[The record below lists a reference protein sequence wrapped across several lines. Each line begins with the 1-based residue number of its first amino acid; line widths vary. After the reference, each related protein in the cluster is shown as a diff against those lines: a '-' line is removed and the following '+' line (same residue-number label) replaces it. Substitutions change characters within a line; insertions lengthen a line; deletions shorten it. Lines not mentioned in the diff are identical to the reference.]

1 MVIVYIM
8 PTIEVNEARSKTE
21 GNRPLPPFSPELL
34 DGIIRVGRN
43 LSNRGL
49 MPGSQGNISVRDPAT
64 GLMAITPHD
73 FPYDVMTTDDLS
85 ILRVDT
91 GAVVGGSRDPS
102 FELDSHLTVMRE
114 RDDVNAVIH
123 SEPTFVNALAATGRE
138 IVAVTTTGLKSAG
151 GTVPVMPF
159 SYRRDV
165 AFARSMLEAMSGR
178 HAVVW
183 ANHGLLVI
191 GSSLHE
197 ASERTFGVEENARVL
212 AVASLLGDPKTLEFV
227 ADVGMV
233 VA

>member
-1 MVIVYIM
+1 MVK
-8 PTIEVNEARSKTE
+8 EATQTPAQ
-21 GNRPLPPFSPELL
+21 GDPPPDFPLDLRRA
-34 DGIIRVGRN
+34 IIRVGQN
-43 LSNRGL
+43 LSARGL

-73 FPYDVMTTDDLS
+73 LPYDEMVIDDLV
-85 ILRVDT
+85 ILRVAT
-91 GAVVGGSRDPS
+91 GEVVAGRRKPS
-102 FELDSHLTVMRE
+102 FELDSHITVLRE
-114 RDDVNAVIH
+114 RADVHSVIH
-123 SEPTFVNALAATGRE
+123 TEPTYVNALGIVGRD

-159 SYRRDV
+159 SYRRD
-165 AFARSMLEAMSGR
+165 AEFARQMLELMGDR

-197 ASERTFGVEENARVL
+197 ATERTYGVEENAHVL
-212 AVASLLGDPKTLEFV
+212 AAALLLGTPKTLEFV